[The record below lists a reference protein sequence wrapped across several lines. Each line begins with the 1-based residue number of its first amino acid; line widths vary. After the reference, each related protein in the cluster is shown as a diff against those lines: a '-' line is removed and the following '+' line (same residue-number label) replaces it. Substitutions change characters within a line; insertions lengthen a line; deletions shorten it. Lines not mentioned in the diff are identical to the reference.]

1 MLCHNICRYEHY
13 DETGNATRSQSR
25 KNRSQDPFSDKYFD
39 IMDRVQELNLVRGAI
54 LFKIAFVTIR
64 NAPLLRAG
72 KFSCSCPFTQRD
84 IDPFPILQKA
94 ESLVGEKNRA
104 LRAAMNAELR
114 KEKALLLDEL
124 PELEKLIR
132 VGAGG
137 GKKGGVPQEVFE
149 EREEQFN
156 EAIKAVE
163 DVPDGLPGG
172 ISLRPQRTGSQ
183 SFTNGGGGS
192 YSGRVVLD
200 PSKLDSAMQNTSA
213 YEHTA
218 ETAEFVRDA
227 SIAKDRQ
234 DLALDNI
241 ERGIS
246 TLKELGAA
254 MSDEIERHDVI
265 IDEVDA
271 KMDTVTKEI
280 QNNNQRL
287 KGLVTSVRSSRR
299 FFIDLILICVLLAL
313 GLYIFNM
320 VKQKLHMLR
329 IYLGVCPFIQK
340 VIS

>member
-1 MLCHNICRYEHY
+1 MHRLP
-13 DETGNATRSQSR
+13 A
-25 KNRSQDPFSDKYFD
+25 
-39 IMDRVQELNLVRGAI
+39 LI
-54 LFKIAFVTIR
+54 LHVS
-64 NAPLLRAG
+64 N
-72 KFSCSCPFTQRD
+72 
-84 IDPFPILQKA
+84 LQKA

-124 PELEKLIR
+124 PELEKFLR
-132 VGAGG
+132 TNG
-137 GKKGGVPQEVFE
+137 GKKGGVSPEVQE

-156 EAIKAVE
+156 EAVKAVE

-172 ISLRPQRTGSQ
+172 TSLRPQRTGSA
-183 SFTNGGGGS
+183 TNGGGS
-192 YSGRVVLD
+192 YSGRVVID
-200 PSKLDSAMQNTSA
+200 PSKLDAAMQNTNA

-218 ETAEFVRDA
+218 ETADFVREA
-227 SIAKDRQ
+227 SIAKERQ

-254 MSDEIERHDVI
+254 MSDEIERHDVL
-265 IDEVDA
+265 IDEVGD
-271 KMDTVTKEI
+271 KMDNVTKEI

-299 FFIDLILICVLLAL
+299 FFIDLILLCVLLAL

-320 VKQKLHMLR
+320 VK
-329 IYLGVCPFIQK
+329 
-340 VIS
+340 